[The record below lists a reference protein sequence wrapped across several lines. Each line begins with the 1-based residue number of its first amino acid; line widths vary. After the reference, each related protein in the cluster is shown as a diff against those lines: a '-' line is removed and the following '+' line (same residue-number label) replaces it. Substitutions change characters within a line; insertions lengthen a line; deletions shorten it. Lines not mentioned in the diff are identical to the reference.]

1 MKPPINIELILT
13 PLTGDNPSGIHLYY
27 EPVYDEIK
35 EARRFDEELD
45 QGEWAHER
53 KVADWH
59 KVISLTSS
67 ILEDKSKD
75 IQLAVWLME
84 ACAYKYGFPGVEAGL
99 QVITG
104 ILNTFWE
111 TLHPEIEEDDDLE
124 WRENVLSVLNNKF
137 LSTIKSIPITDPE
150 TSAGYS
156 WFKWQESVTIG
167 DDASV
172 QGEIEKKKARDAA
185 IADGKISVEMFNE
198 AVAGTS
204 KSFYVDIDTA
214 ISNCLTEFTALDETC
229 DEKFGNQAPA
239 LSNFKTC
246 LQDCQHIV
254 SKLLKAKRDLE
265 PDEES
270 APEKTDTPAPEVK
283 PDQTQTTAAQT
294 TVQQTVTQT
303 PVVNGNFIPLPKAD
317 TTIIKYPDSN
327 NLERAVWTEA
337 LKSLGTDGLNNAL
350 EKLQAAS
357 CSAHS
362 VREKTRYRLLIAK
375 LCLKAEKADLAL
387 PLITEV
393 YQLMDG
399 FKLTEWEPPSWI
411 AEVIETYYQCISTLY
426 GPENKEAMKAFDRL
440 CTIDMTRALPAKQ

>member
-1 MKPPINIELILT
+1 MKPPINIDLILT
-13 PLTGDNPSGIHLYY
+13 PLAGDNPSGVHLYY

-35 EARRFDEELD
+35 EARHFDEELD

-75 IQLAVWLME
+75 LQLAVWLME
-84 ACAYKYGFPGVEAGL
+84 ACAYKYGFSGIETGL

-104 ILNTFWE
+104 LLNTFWD
-111 TLHPEIEEDDDLE
+111 TLYPEIEDDDDLE
-124 WRENVLSVLNNKF
+124 WRENVLSVLNNKL
-137 LSTIKSIPITDPE
+137 LSTVKSIPITDPE
-150 TSAGYS
+150 SSAGYS
-156 WFKWQESVTIG
+156 WFKWQESVAIG
-167 DDASV
+167 DETSV
-172 QGEIEKKKARDAA
+172 QGEVEKKKTRNAA
-185 IADGKISVEMFNE
+185 IASGKISMEMFNE
-198 AVAGTS
+198 AVASTS
-204 KSFYVDIDTA
+204 KSFYIDTDTA
-214 ISNCLTEFTALDETC
+214 ISNCLTEFTTLDAAC

-246 LQDCQHIV
+246 LQDCQNIV
-254 SKLLKAKRDLE
+254 RKLLKAKRDLE
-265 PDEES
+265 PDAE
-270 APEKTDTPAPEVK
+270 PAPEETNDPDSKVK
-283 PDQTQTTAAQT
+283 TATPAATTQTTTQQVIPQT
-294 TVQQTVTQT
+294 Q
-303 PVVNGNFIPLPKAD
+303 VVSGNFIPLPKAD

-327 NLERAVWTEA
+327 NLERAVWAEA

-350 EKLQAAS
+350 EKLQAAA

-362 VREKTRYRLLIAK
+362 IREKTRYRLLIAK
-375 LCLKAEKADLAL
+375 LCLQAEKADLAL

-393 YQLMDG
+393 YQLMDS
-399 FKLTEWEPPSWI
+399 FKLTDWETPSWI